1 MSAADDSAGRV
12 VPIGGGDDED
22 PSGQGEEADVDVSP
36 AALVKLVRGIPAFAR
51 LLFRLL
57 GDPRVSLFDR
67 VLFGGAL
74 VYLFT
79 PIDVIPD
86 WFVGVGQ
93 LDDLLLV
100 LVALDRLLIGTPED
114 ILSEHWDGDD
124 ASLWLVRDLLDS
136 GARRLPGWARRLVRS
151 G

>member
-1 MSAADDSAGRV
+1 MSAADDPAGRM
-12 VPIGGGDDED
+12 VPIGGGDGDD
-22 PSGQGEEADVDVSP
+22 PSGEGRKKDVDFSP
-36 AALVKLVRGIPAFAR
+36 AALVKLLRGIPAFAR

-57 GDPRVSLFDR
+57 GDPRVSVFDR
-67 VLFGGAL
+67 ALFGGAL

-100 LVALDRLLIGTPED
+100 LVTLDRLLIGTREE

-124 ASLWLVRDLLDS
+124 ASLWLLRDLLDS
-136 GARRLPGWARRLVRS
+136 GAQRLPGWARRLVRS